1 MTMESPVAGVD
12 GGGTGIH
19 WAPIIAGAIVAA
31 ALALV
36 LHSFALALGLSV
48 SSPAPTWRDASFALV
63 FLSGLYLVLVAVIS
77 YGLGGYIAGRL
88 RPTISG
94 AAVEDVD
101 FRDGMHG
108 LLVWGLAT
116 LLAGLLAIAA
126 LQAAPR
132 LAAPS
137 SGGSA
142 GPAASVAGENVIAFD
157 LDRLFRGERRPQGDM
172 SYTRGE
178 ASRILLTVNSHR
190 GMLPEDR
197 AYLVRL
203 VQATTGLAPPE
214 AERRVQDVVTRADEN
229 LKRARRSALLIG
241 FMVGVSALLG
251 AAAAWFAACAAG
263 RYRDRR
269 EAIPTLFDWSVKH
282 GS

>member
-116 LLAGLLAIAA
+116 LLTGLLAIAA

>member
-1 MTMESPVAGVD
+1 MTMESPVAGAD

>member
-1 MTMESPVAGVD
+1 MESPVAGVD